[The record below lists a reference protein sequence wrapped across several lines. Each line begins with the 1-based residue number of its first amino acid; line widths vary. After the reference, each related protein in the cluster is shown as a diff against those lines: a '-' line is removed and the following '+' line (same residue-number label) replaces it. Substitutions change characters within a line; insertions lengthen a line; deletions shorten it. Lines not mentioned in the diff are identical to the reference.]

1 MITGKS
7 IRTIAPLK
15 GVKARSVFTIGNS
28 TAGDLTPINL
38 LATTLDRRITYNGPA
53 HSYMAADGTIKQSAA
68 NAWPLEFSA
77 GVAVGRHEPEPAATN
92 QIKDPFFTNYV
103 VSAGAVVDQWSAF
116 GGGLGS
122 VQATGGINNGPALN
136 TTSGYFKGGVF
147 DGTAFL
153 VPDTVAWDQQVINGD
168 ANAWRRLRMSAN
180 FAAAAPQGRFY
191 IARQD
196 STNYV
201 YHTFAIAAGDN
212 VFSEFRLPWTGTGAN
227 FRHSWPQAE
236 KGLYSTSPVNGTRA
250 ASSVK
255 VAKQI
260 GAVGITVYFTDG
272 TNRAYPFDS
281 TDGINLALSASH
293 WGTRYISRIEYR

>member
-1 MITGKS
+1 MFTV
-7 IRTIAPLK
+7 
-15 GVKARSVFTIGNS
+15 GVSK
-28 TAGDLTPINL
+28 AGDLTPIDL
-38 LATTLDRRITYNGPA
+38 LATSLDKRITYTGPA

-77 GVAVGRHEPEPAATN
+77 GVAIGRHEPEPAATN

-103 VSAGAVVDQWSAF
+103 VGGSATVDQWTAF

-122 VQATGGINNGPALN
+122 VQTNTGINAGPALN
-136 TTSGYFKGGVF
+136 TTSGYYKGGVF
-147 DGTAFL
+147 DGNTFL
-153 VPDTVAWDQQVINGD
+153 VPDTAAFDQQIINGD
-168 ANAWRRLRMSAN
+168 ANAWRRIRMAAN
-180 FAAAAPQGRFY
+180 FAAAAPQARFY

-196 STNYV
+196 ANNYV
-201 YHTFAIAAGDN
+201 YHTFAVAAGNN

-236 KGLYSTSPVNGTRA
+236 AGLYTTSPVNGTRA

-272 TNRAYPFDS
+272 TNTAYDFGS
-281 TDGINLALSASH
+281 TDGVTLALSANH